1 MLRQVNGYVKFLD
14 KKIPQDIKKYYD
26 TPSLQ
31 RLKRVGYFCGMDF
44 ASRDVYN
51 FKEYLST
58 YEHSITTAGITSMF
72 TSDKKAILAA
82 LYHDVSKPTCSHVVD
97 YMNGDYKTQESTEE
111 FTKDII
117 LGDELLRKYL
127 KDDGIEPEEVYDFK
141 NYSLVDLDRP
151 SLCADRIDGV
161 ILSSLVWSE
170 TLKLKEAKK
179 MLMNLE
185 AYINE
190 FGVKEI
196 GFKNMELA
204 TQFVR
209 QNDIINSLTHSNWD
223 TYMMQLLADIIALA
237 IKEELITYETLY
249 YIDDVMLFRL
259 LEFSEDPNLRNKLTE
274 FENILKE
281 DIKTPAN
288 PEIKDRKINPLVGGK
303 RLNKNISLR

>member
-1 MLRQVNGYVKFLD
+1 MLRQVNDYVKFLE
-14 KKIPQDIKKYYD
+14 KNIPQDIKKYKG

-31 RLKRVGYFCGMDF
+31 RLKRVGYFCGMDN
-44 ASRDVYN
+44 ASRDVYA

-58 YEHSITTAGITSMF
+58 YDHSITTAGITSMF
-72 TSDKKAILAA
+72 TDDKRAILAA
-82 LYHDVSKPTCSHVVD
+82 LYHDVSKPTCSHVID

-141 NYSLVDLDRP
+141 NYSLVNLDRP

-161 ILSSLVWSE
+161 ILSSLIWSE

-190 FGVKEI
+190 YGKREI
-196 GFKNMELA
+196 GFKNLELA
-204 TQFVR
+204 TQFMR
-209 QNDIINSLTHSNWD
+209 QNDIINRFTHSPWD

-237 IKEELITYETLY
+237 IKEGLITYEGLY
-249 YIDDVMLFRL
+249 YITDDMLFRL
-259 LEFSEDPNLRNKLTE
+259 LEFSENPILRNKLTE
-274 FENILKE
+274 FENILKK
-281 DIKTPAN
+281 DIKLQKKLK
-288 PEIKDRKINPLVGGK
+288 IKERIINPLVNGK
-303 RLNKNISLR
+303 RIN

>member
-1 MLRQVNGYVKFLD
+1 MFRQVNGYVKFLE
-14 KKIPQDIKKYYD
+14 KKIPQDIKKYYG

-44 ASRDVYN
+44 ASRDVYS

-58 YEHSITTAGITSMF
+58 YAHSITTAGITSMF
-72 TSDKKAILAA
+72 TDDKKAILAA
-82 LYHDVSKPTCSHVVD
+82 LYHDVSKPTCSHVID

-111 FTKDII
+111 FTKQII
-117 LGDELLRKYL
+117 LDDVLLRKYL

-161 ILSSLVWSE
+161 LLSSLVWSE

-179 MLMNLE
+179 MLKNLE

-190 FGVKEI
+190 YGEREI
-196 GFKNMELA
+196 GFKNLELA

-209 QNDIINSLTHSNWD
+209 QNDIINRYTHSSWD

-237 IKEELITYETLY
+237 IKEELITYEGLY
-249 YIDDVMLFRL
+249 YIDDVTLFRL
-259 LEFSEDPNLRNKLTE
+259 LEYSENPILRNKLTE
-274 FENILKE
+274 FENILMD
-281 DIKTPAN
+281 DIPIPIN
-288 PEIKDRKINPLVGGK
+288 PEIKDRKINPLVAGK